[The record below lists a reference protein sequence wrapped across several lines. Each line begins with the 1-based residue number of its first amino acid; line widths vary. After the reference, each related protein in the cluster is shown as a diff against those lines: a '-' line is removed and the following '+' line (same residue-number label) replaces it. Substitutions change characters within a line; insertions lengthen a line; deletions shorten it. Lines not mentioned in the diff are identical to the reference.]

1 MGNTEKTIAT
11 AYKVTLTDNALF
23 NIGEITGCI
32 VFINHQPLNAII
44 VGEAIF
50 ETIDRIKANPFA
62 FKECEEIPTKAKMY
76 RKAVCYSWYVIYKVV
91 DTSIRIIGVIHASR
105 KPSKIKN
112 LRKVK

>member
-23 NIGEITGCI
+23 NIEEITGYI
-32 VFINHQPLNAII
+32 TFINHQPLNTII

-62 FKECEEIPTKAKMY
+62 LLSSMSDIKDIGYGVFGLPFLLHCLQ
-76 RKAVCYSWYVIYKVV
+76 VGYSLLWNKLENTV
-91 DTSIRIIGVIHASR
+91 
-105 KPSKIKN
+105 KIF
-112 LRKVK
+112 LIMA